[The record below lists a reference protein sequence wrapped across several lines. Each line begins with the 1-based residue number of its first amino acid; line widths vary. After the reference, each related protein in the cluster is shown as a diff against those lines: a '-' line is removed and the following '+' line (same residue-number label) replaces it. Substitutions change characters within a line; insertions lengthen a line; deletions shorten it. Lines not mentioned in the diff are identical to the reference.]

1 MERER
6 GVSGVLSL
14 FFLSLSLQTSRD
26 LIFHRL
32 TRTSGSQDKFLPLS
46 HFLSLPLS
54 DLSECPFGVSTPLTG
69 QQLHSCLSLLRWLET
84 GVREEG
90 GGAWAAAEQL
100 LK

>member
-32 TRTSGSQDKFLPLS
+32 TRTSGSQDKFLPLTFYL
-46 HFLSLPLS
+46 FLSLPSLYVP
-54 DLSECPFGVSTPLTG
+54 SESPHHLTG